1 MKLTTL
7 LGGLLMLFVS
17 TSGTFAQSTP
27 NLAEKLGYDKN
38 AKLLIIHADDLGLS
52 HSTNAAVISAFEK
65 KGITSGS
72 IMVPCPW
79 FPGIAAFAK
88 NNPKVDI
95 GIHLTLTSEWE
106 NFKFGPVTSN
116 DLVPSLQNKEG
127 YFYPTV
133 EAFETNAKP
142 EEVEKEMRAQID
154 RAIVFGIH
162 PTHLDNHMGSVMV
175 NPAFYQILIKLGH
188 EYRIPVLIPKDMLH
202 AAAPQFLEQIA
213 KENIMVDHLFM
224 LNQAPAE
231 GNWLQPYR
239 EFIENM
245 QPGLNQIIVH
255 LAYDNDESRAVMI
268 HHDDFGAKWR
278 QNDYDLMT
286 SDEMKALLEE
296 NNIKLVTW
304 RQIQNVMYPDSEQ

>member
-1 MKLTTL
+1 MKLTHFIYGVISIL
-7 LGGLLMLFVS
+7 ILHQS
-17 TSGTFAQSTP
+17 IFAQSEQ
-27 NLAEKLGYDKN
+27 NLAERLGYDKN

-52 HSTNAAVISAFEK
+52 HSTNSAVINAFDK
-65 KGITSGS
+65 GGITSGS

-79 FPGIAAFAK
+79 FPEIAAFAK
-88 NNPKVDI
+88 NNPSADI

-106 NFKFGPVTSN
+106 NYKFGPVTSSEF
-116 DLVPSLQNKEG
+116 VPSLQNKEG

-133 EAFETNAKP
+133 EEFGKNANP
-142 EEVEKEMRAQID
+142 AEVEKELRAQID
-154 RAIVFGIH
+154 RAIAFGIQ

-175 NPAFYQILIKLGH
+175 NPAFYQILLKLGH
-188 EYRIPVLIPKDMLH
+188 EYHIPVLIPKDMLQ
-202 AAAPQFLEQIA
+202 AAAPQFLEQIG

-224 LNQAPAE
+224 LNQAPAG
-231 GNWLQPYR
+231 GNWMAPYK

-268 HHDDFGAKWR
+268 HHDDFGAAWR
-278 QNDYDLMT
+278 QHDYDLMT
-286 SDEMKALLEE
+286 SDEMKALLEK

-304 RQIQNVMYPDSEQ
+304 RQIKDVMYTENGK